1 MEGSLVMEI
10 ELCEEDSCWCAPEL
24 AHSKIPVLLSPKTVD
39 SILNAT
45 MTPAIFWEI
54 VHACQ
59 DSITP
64 HPRQTNL
71 NALDVPTTVSVP
83 AGLHP

>member
-24 AHSKIPVLLSPKTVD
+24 AQTKIPILLSPKTVD
-39 SILNAT
+39 SILKAT

-54 VHACQ
+54 VHACE
-59 DSITP
+59 DSVTP

-71 NALDVPTTVSVP
+71 NAMDFPTTISVP
-83 AGLHP
+83 VGVHP

>member
-1 MEGSLVMEI
+1 MEV
-10 ELCEEDSCWCAPEL
+10 ELCKEDLCWCAPEV
-24 AHSKIPVLLSPKTVD
+24 AHSKIPILLTPKTVD

-54 VHACQ
+54 VHACA

-64 HPRQTNL
+64 HPRQANL
-71 NALDVPTTVSVP
+71 NAMDFPTTVCAP
-83 AGLHP
+83 ATLHP